1 MVTPKQL
8 SFLAAAGIAAGLFL
22 AEPARALTAVAQT
35 YVDTIDQGHI
45 DGAQPIGH
53 GRWHGYRG
61 GWRGYHRPGRGYGY
75 YRPWPRY
82 GYSRALRGYSGL
94 PYWRR
99 LPGLPYKPW
108 GHYEPCVNCPAFK

>member
-45 DGAQPIGH
+45 DGAQPIGRAVASAAPALQ
-53 GRWHGYRG
+53 G
-61 GWRGYHRPGRGYGY
+61 PST
-75 YRPWPRY
+75 
-82 GYSRALRGYSGL
+82 SRALASTGDEGKVFQRANAIAPLSGSL
-94 PYWRR
+94 T
-99 LPGLPYKPW
+99 
-108 GHYEPCVNCPAFK
+108 VNPAVISMSPRMQA